1 MTASGHDLIR
11 VFDVDPDLLAGVDP
25 KVAEHLRRRL
35 AVRRLL
41 VSGGAWTDPP
51 RYGDDGHLGLLVLDG
66 ILIRTLEL
74 SGRECSEVVGPGD
87 ILRPWD
93 PYDIG
98 SVEQA
103 SGWRGLGPS
112 SLAILDPRFARIV
125 APWPAITAQLM
136 ARGTRRCR
144 ALMYQAA
151 IARVRHAET
160 RLLLALWN
168 LADRWGRVTPSG
180 VVVPVPLTHRL
191 LAQLTCLQR
200 PTVTS
205 ALRTLVADG
214 RVQRLSDGGWLL
226 FGDPPTAEHDTPV
239 EGTVREL
246 AAV

>member
-1 MTASGHDLIR
+1 MTYAGHDLIR
-11 VFDVDPDLLAGVDP
+11 IFDADPDLLEGVEP
-25 KVAEHLRRRL
+25 RVAERLRRRL

-41 VSGGAWTDPP
+41 VSNGPWGDTPD
-51 RYGDDGHLGLLVLDG
+51 YGDDGHLGLLVLDG
-66 ILIRTLEL
+66 VLIRTLEL

-87 ILRPWD
+87 IVRPWD
-93 PYDIG
+93 PNDVG
-98 SVEQA
+98 SVDQA
-103 SGWRGLGPS
+103 SGWRALGPAS
-112 SLAILDPRFARIV
+112 MAVLDPRFAKII

-168 LADRWGRVTPSG
+168 LADRWGRVTPDG
-180 VVVPVPLTHRL
+180 IVVPVPLTHRL
-191 LAQLTCLQR
+191 LAHLTCLQR

-205 ALRTLVADG
+205 ALRTLVDEG
-214 RVQRLSDGGWLL
+214 RVQRLPDGGWML
-226 FGDPPTAEHDTPV
+226 FGEPPADEL
-239 EGTVREL
+239 EGVHHEREL